1 MIRRLFSAQAQS
13 ITGAAIILGAAS
25 FVSRIIGV
33 LRDRLFAHYFG
44 AGDVLDAYYAAFRIP
59 DFIFNL
65 LLVGALTAG
74 FIPVFLE
81 VWGRDK
87 ERAWQITNSILN
99 LIGLSMG
106 AAALILAAF
115 APPVLHLLVPGFA
128 AEKMALTVSLTRVM
142 LVSSVLLALSGVVSS
157 VLHAFKNFLIFA
169 LAPIFY
175 NLGIIAGVVLIV
187 PHTGPSGLAWG
198 VVIGALAHIAIQLPA
213 LSGHGFRYRPVLS
226 WGADTSR
233 IIKLIIPRTLGLA
246 AQQLNLLATTAIAS
260 SLSAGSVAIFNL
272 ANNLQYF
279 PVGIIGHS
287 FSLAVFPTFAKLV
300 ADKRPH
306 EMVGHFSATVRQ
318 IVFLIVPVTVIFLLL
333 RAQITRV
340 VFGSGEF
347 DWTATALTADT
358 LAFFTLSLF
367 AQCLSLVIARAFYAL
382 QDTWTPF
389 FVGLGGLLV
398 HIIAS
403 LYAKELLG
411 VRGLALAYSLSM
423 VLQFCLLWI
432 LLRRRVGSLGEL
444 SIVKNLAKVSA
455 GAVFM
460 ALIVQWLKYPLANLV
475 DMTRFWGIL
484 SQGLI
489 SGTIGLL
496 GYGFVCHLLRLE
508 EMELFRQSLQRRW
521 LKLFN
526 IHDKIENGG

>member
-1 MIRRLFSAQAQS
+1 M
-13 ITGAAIILGAAS
+13 
-25 FVSRIIGV
+25 
-33 LRDRLFAHYFG
+33 
-44 AGDVLDAYYAAFRIP
+44 
-59 DFIFNL
+59 
-65 LLVGALTAG
+65 
-74 FIPVFLE
+74 
-81 VWGRDK
+81 
-87 ERAWQITNSILN
+87 
-99 LIGLSMG
+99 
-106 AAALILAAF
+106 
-115 APPVLHLLVPGFA
+115 
-128 AEKMALTVSLTRVM
+128 
-142 LVSSVLLALSGVVSS
+142 
-157 VLHAFKNFLIFA
+157 
-169 LAPIFY
+169 
-175 NLGIIAGVVLIV
+175 
-187 PHTGPSGLAWG
+187 
-198 VVIGALAHIAIQLPA
+198 
-213 LSGHGFRYRPVLS
+213 
-226 WGADTSR
+226 
-233 IIKLIIPRTLGLA
+233 
-246 AQQLNLLATTAIAS
+246 
-260 SLSAGSVAIFNL
+260 
-272 ANNLQYF
+272 
-279 PVGIIGHS
+279 
-287 FSLAVFPTFAKLV
+287 
-300 ADKRPH
+300 
-306 EMVGHFSATVRQ
+306 
-318 IVFLIVPVTVIFLLL
+318 
-333 RAQITRV
+333 
-340 VFGSGEF
+340 
-347 DWTATALTADT
+347 TADT